1 MHLVVAFNGW
11 LGWRVFFSTLITGL
25 SAGSLYA
32 LIALGYTLVYGV
44 LKLLNFAHGDVFMV
58 GAYLGYFVL
67 TALGWP
73 LKPVMP
79 LAPLLLLAFAG
90 AMLGCALLGV
100 TIERFAYRPLRKAP
114 RIAPLISALG
124 VSFFLQQTAVL
135 LWSPNPRTY
144 DTFHYHAAAFK
155 PGELLLLHGWGNV
168 QFSYAQLLVVLS
180 AAALM
185 VALSLFVWKTRT
197 GKAMRAVSVDPEAA
211 SMMGIDV
218 DRVIMVTFLL
228 GSALA
233 GAAGVMTGIL
243 YSQFDPYMGLGYGLK
258 AFIAAVVG
266 GIGNIGGA
274 VLGGLLVGLVEAF
287 TGAYVT
293 TSFSDLIVFS
303 VLIAVMLVRPTGI
316 RGVPI
321 LQKV

>member
-1 MHLVVAFNGW
+1 MHLVVGYSGW
-11 LGWRVFFSTLITGL
+11 LGWQYFFSTLFTGL

-32 LIALGYTLVYGV
+32 LIALGYTMVYGV
-44 LKLLNFAHGDVFMV
+44 LKLLNFAHGDVFMI
-58 GAYLGYFVL
+58 GAYIGYFVL

-73 LKPVMP
+73 LKPILP
-79 LAPLLLLAFAG
+79 LAPLLLVAFAA

-100 TIERFAYRPLRKAP
+100 TIERFAYRPLRNAP

-144 DTFHYHAAAFK
+144 GTFLYNNSQLYHFV
-155 PGELLLLHGWGNV
+155 GWGYFRLQYV
-168 QFSYAQLLVVLS
+168 QLLIMLS
-180 AAALM
+180 TAALM
-185 VALSLFVWKTRT
+185 IALSFFVWRTRT

-218 DRVIMVTFLL
+218 NRVIMVTFLI

-233 GAAGVMTGIL
+233 GAAGVMTGIAF
-243 YSQFDPYMGLGYGLK
+243 SQIDPYMGLGYGLK

-274 VLGGLLVGLVEAF
+274 VLGGLLIGLVEAF
-287 TGAYVT
+287 TGAFLT
-293 TSFSDLIVFS
+293 TTFSDLVVFSILIVF
-303 VLIAVMLVRPTGI
+303 LLVRPTGI
-316 RGVPI
+316 RGTPI
-321 LQKV
+321 AQKV